1 MLHAINLTGA
11 TAELIETP
19 VSRTFGLVDMYRDL
33 EDATNQHY
41 LEEQLSRLES
51 RTGQIIQKIRKA
63 FEAGEREVWITRPDR
78 NMLRK
83 FLFIMRYRGTG
94 QRKRFYHQNAEGY
107 SENDRD
113 RLLTYMRE
121 KGYQKPID
129 VWFDNIK
136 AMLELKMDPEGK
148 WMEELRKQVYPDDAE
163 MYIAHTQMMYLALCT
178 PSAKDNEFLLT
189 GNAYNI
195 HEGPNSVLIHPDTG
209 ESTVECYTE
218 FHVFSVISPRLIIVL
233 RSFLLPNPEEDS
245 SEEIKRSRETMLQLN
260 NIQHADPLHVK
271 SVLEDLPVTKARNSY
286 TRLVDGRIVL
296 LDGENGSPRSDHK
309 FCFRFFPISAEHVNK
324 INAIMLE
331 HSYNSATVVFKSRL
345 AARKT
350 LDYYLSMPCG
360 GFKMVGNAPNDPN
373 LVCLKK
379 LEQAVKQ
386 LGSDTTAVYQIQR
399 SKISDGDTFEDLGQM
414 LAKDLPEEP
423 TEFMK
428 LYAKLGKL
436 ITDECEY
443 CTDKEQAGVL
453 RRCSRTWT
461 KQPECSR

>member
-33 EDATNQHY
+33 EGAANQHY

-51 RTGQIIQKIRKA
+51 RTGQIIHKIRKA

-83 FLFIMRYRGTG
+83 FLFIMKYRGTG
-94 QRKRFYHQNAEGY
+94 QHRRFYHQNAEGY
-107 SENDRD
+107 SEDDREP
-113 RLLTYMRE
+113 LLTYMRE

-136 AMLELKMDPEGK
+136 VMLELKMDPEGE
-148 WMEELRKQVYPDDAE
+148 WMEELRKRVYPDDAE

-178 PSAKDNEFLLT
+178 PSAKDDEFLLT
-189 GNAYNI
+189 ENAYNI
-195 HEGPNSVLIHPDTG
+195 HEGPNSLLIHPDTG
-209 ESTVECYTE
+209 ESIMGCYTE
-218 FHVFSVISPRLIIVL
+218 FHVFSVVSPKLIMVL
-233 RSFLLPNPEEDS
+233 RSFLLPIPEEDS
-245 SEEIKRSRETMLQLN
+245 DEEIKLWRETMLQLN
-260 NIQHADPLHVK
+260 IIQHNDPLHVR
-271 SVLEDLPVTKARNSY
+271 SILEDLPVTKARNSY

-309 FCFRFFPISAEHVNK
+309 YCFRFFPISTEHVNK
-324 INAIMLE
+324 INRIMLE
-331 HSYNSATVVFKSRL
+331 QSHNSATIVFKSRL
-345 AARKT
+345 ATRKT
-350 LDYYLSMPCG
+350 LDYYLSLPCDG
-360 GFKMVGNAPNDPN
+360 GFKMVGSAPNDPK

-386 LGSDTTAVYQIQR
+386 LGSDTTAVYHQMQP
-399 SKISDGDTFEDLGQM
+399 SKISDGDEFETLGQM
-414 LAKDLPEEP
+414 LAKDFPKEP
-423 TEFMK
+423 TTFMK

-436 ITDECEY
+436 ITD
-443 CTDKEQAGVL
+443 
-453 RRCSRTWT
+453 
-461 KQPECSR
+461 